1 MSFRQSMSQ
10 LRPARKPKVDLQEK
24 VHSFLTETS
33 LSKAQLEKPAGKG
46 PNDGI
51 ARIIIFANKITK
63 GEEHMRNDGSTIKIK
78 EITMNDKVY
87 GVKDMK
93 KLVKDFDDV
102 KTFQITKP
110 PISISAKADGLA
122 KTPEYGGEGGGT
134 KIHKSTQEL
143 MTAAIVLAGTKY
155 DSTEISVKDAKKII
169 GVAKKQWGNIVG
181 VIGKEALLNQFTD
194 NWYDLAT
201 AISSANAILKMIGK
215 PTKVFWTGQ
224 KWDEEIAGFNPPI
237 GNIKDYNSSDIVV
250 ASGKKYYGFSLKKKK
265 QTKDA
270 DPTLINKPIT
280 GNKSFLKDFLSKA
293 DMDFIERAKQLF
305 FKRMLLAYPPFKK
318 KNPKGAFSLIQ
329 KMSNKDFKRQIG
341 KIPNKFANEMLAG
354 RGAGGKRNIFWRV
367 VDKILRKDPKEMMT
381 AFLKLVF
388 RVDLQPILDQTG
400 NFEFYLLTGIGQKKG
415 DAIGVEPAEV
425 KDLPTTIEALTKIFQ
440 QDNLKLGATL
450 DNQGKTKSVPW
461 EYDGTK
467 QAPAKMFYTLYN
479 GKLPLV
485 NLDIRYKG
493 SKTAEPQFQA
503 TATPIFKNMMSGK

>member
-1 MSFRQSMSQ
+1 MSFRRSVEQ
-10 LRPARKPKVDLQEK
+10 LRPARTPKVDLQEK
-24 VHSFLTETS
+24 VQLFFTESS

-46 PNDGI
+46 PNSGI
-51 ARIIIFANKITK
+51 PRIEIFADKISK
-63 GEEHMRNDGSTIKIK
+63 GEDHMLNDGTTIKIK

-93 KLVKDFDDV
+93 SLIKDFDDV
-102 KTFQITKP
+102 EKIAITNPATAWK
-110 PISISAKADGLA
+110 LVA
-122 KTPEYGGEGGGT
+122 KTPEYGGEGGGQ
-134 KIHKSTQEL
+134 KISTSTQEL

-169 GVAKKQWGNIVG
+169 NVAKKQWGSIIG
-181 VIGKEALLNQFTD
+181 VKGKEALLNQFTD

-201 AISSANAILKMIGK
+201 AISSANAILKMVGK

-224 KWDEEIAGFNPPI
+224 KWDDEIIGFNPPI

-250 ASGKKYYGFSLKKKK
+250 ASGKKYYGFSLKKKA

-280 GNKSFLKDFLSKA
+280 GNKSLLKDFISA
-293 DMDFIERAKQLF
+293 PDMAFIERAKQLF

-318 KNPKGAFSLIQ
+318 KNPRGALSIVN
-329 KMSNKDFKRQIG
+329 KMSEKDFKKEIG

-381 AFLKLVF
+381 AFLKLIF
-388 RVDLQPILDQTG
+388 KVDLQPILDQKG
-400 NFEFYLLTGIGQKKG
+400 NFEFYLLTGIGKKKG
-415 DAIGVEPAEV
+415 DTIGVEPAEV

-450 DNQGKTKSVPW
+450 DSKGKAKSVPW
-461 EYDGTK
+461 EYDGNK

-479 GKLPLV
+479 GKISLL
-485 NLDIRYKG
+485 NLEIRYKG